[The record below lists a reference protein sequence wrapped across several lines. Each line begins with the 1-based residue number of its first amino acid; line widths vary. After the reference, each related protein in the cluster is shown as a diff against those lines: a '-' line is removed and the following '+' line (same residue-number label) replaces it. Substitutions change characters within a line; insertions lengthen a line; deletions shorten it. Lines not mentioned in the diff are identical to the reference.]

1 MNVFSREIPKR
12 NAQFMSAMRV
22 GQYNVDL
29 AIHKYSGTLDLH
41 IVHFTLLY
49 TEFPSFAGVLFIV

>member
-1 MNVFSREIPKR
+1 
-12 NAQFMSAMRV
+12 MSAMRV